1 MKTICIKICE
11 VLCLITIIIFI
22 ITTGLLYQTDLGRYI
37 LIVALL
43 VNLIS
48 FVVGYH
54 FEKELEEESN

>member
-43 VNLIS
+43 VNAIS

-54 FEKELEEESN
+54 FEKELEEES